1 MRIVID
7 TEIIKNKISDLT
19 ENAKSDISLN
29 DSTKKIKRS
38 IRSVKKEVLFYKI
51 LFEKTREEIEKH
63 QSRKEKIN
71 SFSVEDYE

>member
-1 MRIVID
+1 MKIVID
-7 TEIIKNKISDLT
+7 TEIIKNKISEIA

-29 DSTKKIKRS
+29 DSKKKIKRS
-38 IRSVKKEVLFYKI
+38 IRNVKKDVLFYKL
-51 LFEKTREEIEKH
+51 LFENTREEIEKH